1 MLRSL
6 QDLEGYTIAAT
17 DGDVGEVKDCY
28 FDDEAWVVRYLL
40 VETGSWLSS
49 RKVLISPRS
58 IQQPEWESHNLP
70 TGVDKQH
77 IENSPAIDTDQ
88 PIYRHHEMQ
97 HVSYYGYS
105 SYWSTT
111 GAQAKELSQSGS
123 DEGQALQQQAR
134 QTPLPHQDNDLR
146 LRSCKAIMG
155 YHIKALDGE
164 IGHVE
169 SVLINEDTWAVQ
181 YLVVNTSNWWLG
193 HCVVIAPEWIDEV
206 SWHDKIISLDLERA
220 AVRASPAYEPSQQ
233 LSREGEQS
241 LYDHY
246 ERVGYWHRDE
256 TIAPK

>member
-1 MLRSL
+1 MLRSM
-6 QDLEGYTIAAT
+6 QDLEGYTVGAT
-17 DGDVGEVKDCY
+17 DGDVGEVKDFY
-28 FDDEAWVVRYLL
+28 FDDEAWVIRYLL

-58 IQQPEWESHNLP
+58 IQQPEWASHNLP

-77 IENSPAIDTDQ
+77 IENSPPIDTDQ

-97 HVSYYGYS
+97 HLSYYGYS
-105 SYWSTT
+105 SYWSGT
-111 GAQAKELSQSGS
+111 GPGAAN
-123 DEGQALQQQAR
+123 
-134 QTPLPHQDNDLR
+134 QDNDLR
-146 LRSCKAIMG
+146 LRSCKAILG

-181 YLVVNTSNWWLG
+181 YLVINTSNWWLG

-206 SWHDKIISLDLERA
+206 SWHDKTISLDLDRA
-220 AVRASPAYEPSQQ
+220 AIRASPDYESSQQ
-233 LSREGEQS
+233 LSREREQS

-246 ERVGYWHRDE
+246 QRVGYWQR
-256 TIAPK
+256 